1 MVKNETAL
9 QHTLL
14 LEGRS
19 KMTLS
24 GIKEVK
30 GFSDTEV
37 LLRTSCG
44 ALSVHGKGLNISR
57 LNTDTGELFIS
68 GEVSVMKYS
77 KDKSKGSIFEGLFK

>member
-1 MVKNETAL
+1 MAKNEPAL

-14 LEGRS
+14 LESRS

-24 GIKEVK
+24 GVKEVV
-30 GFSDTEV
+30 GFSDSEV
-37 LLRTSCG
+37 MLRTTCG
-44 ALSVHGKGLNISR
+44 NLAVHGKGLNISR

-77 KDKSKGSIFEGLFK
+77 KDKKKGSIFEGLFR

>member
-1 MVKNETAL
+1 MVKNDTAL

-24 GIKEVK
+24 GIKEVT
-30 GFSDTEV
+30 GFSDSEVVLKTTCGV
-37 LLRTSCG
+37 LLI
-44 ALSVHGKGLNISR
+44 HGKCLNISR

-77 KDKSKGSIFEGLFK
+77 KDKNKGSIFEGLFK

>member
-1 MVKNETAL
+1 MVKNELASG
-9 QHTLL
+9 HTLL

-24 GIKEVK
+24 GIKEVT
-30 GFSDTEV
+30 GFSDSEV
-37 LLRTSCG
+37 MLKTSCG
-44 ALSVHGKGLNISR
+44 ALLVHGKNLNISR

-77 KDKSKGSIFEGLFK
+77 KDKNKGSIFEGLFK